1 MKRQVRA
8 PDVKT
13 ENPDAATG
21 EAGPRRCA
29 TDGCPHE
36 GIYPAPRSR
45 DALRDY
51 LWFCLDHVR
60 AYNKA
65 WNYYDGLQGA
75 ALEAEIRRATTWE
88 RPSWKFATGQLSD
101 GAFADPMGLFD
112 FDKRDPSKPGRLLS
126 AEERTAWDTLKLS
139 PVDDLAIVKK
149 QYKQLVKENHPDK
162 NRGDAR
168 AEERLKEINLAFS
181 LIRKNLTKG
190 SKTAAF

>member
-8 PDVKT
+8 PDFKT
-13 ENPDAATG
+13 EDPDVATG

-101 GAFADPMGLFD
+101 GAFADPLGLFD

-126 AEERTAWDTLKLS
+126 AEERAAWDTLKLS

-162 NRGDAR
+162 NGGDAR

-181 LIRKNLTKG
+181 LIRKNLVKG
-190 SKTAAF
+190 SKTAAV

>member
-101 GAFADPMGLFD
+101 GAFADPLGLFD

-126 AEERTAWDTLKLS
+126 AEERAAWDTLKLS

-162 NRGDAR
+162 NGGDAR

>member
-1 MKRQVRA
+1 MKTQARA
-8 PDVKT
+8 SDVKT
-13 ENPDAATG
+13 ENPDSATG

-101 GAFADPMGLFD
+101 GAFTDPLGLFD

-126 AEERTAWDTLKLS
+126 AEERAAWGTLQLS

-162 NRGDAR
+162 NGGDAR

>member
-8 PDVKT
+8 PDGKT
-13 ENPDAATG
+13 ENPDAATC

-75 ALEAEIRRATTWE
+75 ALKPEYAAPQPGNGQAEICYRPAGRRH
-88 RPSWKFATGQLSD
+88 
-101 GAFADPMGLFD
+101 ADPLGLFD
-112 FDKRDPSKPGRLLS
+112 RTSATHQTGRLPS
-126 AEERTAWDTLKLS
+126 VEERAARHAELS
-139 PVDDLAIVKK
+139 PVDDLLSSKS
-149 QYKQLVKENHPDK
+149 
-162 NRGDAR
+162 NRR
-168 AEERLKEINLAFS
+168 AGERKPP
-181 LIRKNLTKG
+181 
-190 SKTAAF
+190 

>member
-1 MKRQVRA
+1 MKRQVCA

-13 ENPDAATG
+13 ENPDAANG

-45 DALRDY
+45 DALRDIY
-51 LWFCLDHVR
+51 GSVLTTSAPITRHGIIMTAC
-60 AYNKA
+60 KA
-65 WNYYDGLQGA
+65 PPSKPRYA
-75 ALEAEIRRATTWE
+75 A
-88 RPSWKFATGQLSD
+88 PQPGNGQAGNLPPASSD
-101 GAFADPMGLFD
+101 GAFADPLGLFD

-126 AEERTAWDTLKLS
+126 AEERAAWDTLKLS

-162 NRGDAR
+162 NGGDAR